1 MARFSLCPSKQFLR
15 EVFSAL
21 LGRDGV
27 EGKEVVGLTSKP
39 LITPFLFELTGV
51 SRGRLAIRTT
61 IRKQKT

>member
-15 EVFSAL
+15 EVCSAL

-27 EGKEVVGLTSKP
+27 EGKEAVGLTSKP

-51 SRGRLAIRTT
+51 SRGRLAIRAT